1 MKLVKLLLLST
12 CISSL
17 IAAILLLWNESEVS
31 CGVVAC
37 KVMETMFIIVAV
49 VTSKEAASIN
59 CDKLWVTT
67 MMNCMLK
74 CATIM
79 AFSMIMIMLQMKC

>member
-31 CGVVAC
+31 CGVVTC
-37 KVMETMFIIVAV
+37 KIIETMFIIVAV
-49 VTSKEAASIN
+49 ATSKKAASIKT
-59 CDKLWVTT
+59 DKL
-67 MMNCMLK
+67 
-74 CATIM
+74 
-79 AFSMIMIMLQMKC
+79 

>member
-1 MKLVKLLLLST
+1 MRLVKLLLLST

-31 CGVVAC
+31 CSVVTC
-37 KVMETMFIIVAV
+37 NVIDRMFIIVAV

-59 CDKLWVTT
+59 CNKL
-67 MMNCMLK
+67 
-74 CATIM
+74 
-79 AFSMIMIMLQMKC
+79 

>member
-49 VTSKEAASIN
+49 ATSKEAASIKT
-59 CDKLWVTT
+59 DKP
-67 MMNCMLK
+67 
-74 CATIM
+74 
-79 AFSMIMIMLQMKC
+79 

>member
-17 IAAILLLWNESEVS
+17 IAAILLLWNEFEVS
-31 CGVVAC
+31 FGVVAC

-49 VTSKEAASIN
+49 ISSREAASIN
-59 CDKLWVTT
+59 CNKL
-67 MMNCMLK
+67 
-74 CATIM
+74 
-79 AFSMIMIMLQMKC
+79 

>member
-1 MKLVKLLLLST
+1 MKLVKLSLLST

-31 CGVVAC
+31 CGVIAC

-59 CDKLWVTT
+59 CDKL
-67 MMNCMLK
+67 
-74 CATIM
+74 
-79 AFSMIMIMLQMKC
+79 

>member
-1 MKLVKLLLLST
+1 MRLIKLLLLST

-17 IAAILLLWNESEVS
+17 ILAILLLWNESEVS
-31 CGVVAC
+31 CSHTIC

-59 CDKLWVTT
+59 SDKL
-67 MMNCMLK
+67 
-74 CATIM
+74 
-79 AFSMIMIMLQMKC
+79 

>member
-1 MKLVKLLLLST
+1 MKLIKLLLLST

-31 CGVVAC
+31 CGIVAC

-49 VTSKEAASIN
+49 ISSKEAASIKT
-59 CDKLWVTT
+59 DKL
-67 MMNCMLK
+67 
-74 CATIM
+74 
-79 AFSMIMIMLQMKC
+79 

>member
-1 MKLVKLLLLST
+1 MKLVKLSLLST

-31 CGVVAC
+31 CGHTIC

-59 CDKLWVTT
+59 CDKL
-67 MMNCMLK
+67 
-74 CATIM
+74 
-79 AFSMIMIMLQMKC
+79 

>member
-1 MKLVKLLLLST
+1 MRLIKLSLLST

-31 CGVVAC
+31 CGVIAC

-49 VTSKEAASIN
+49 TTAKEAASIK
-59 CDKLWVTT
+59 CDKL
-67 MMNCMLK
+67 
-74 CATIM
+74 
-79 AFSMIMIMLQMKC
+79 

>member
-1 MKLVKLLLLST
+1 MKLVKLLLLSI

-17 IAAILLLWNESEVS
+17 IAAILLLWNQSEVS
-31 CGVVAC
+31 CGVATC

-59 CDKLWVTT
+59 YDKL
-67 MMNCMLK
+67 
-74 CATIM
+74 
-79 AFSMIMIMLQMKC
+79 

>member
-31 CGVVAC
+31 CGVVTC
-37 KVMETMFIIVAV
+37 KVMETIFIIVAV
-49 VTSKEAASIN
+49 ISSKEAASIN
-59 CDKLWVTT
+59 CDKL
-67 MMNCMLK
+67 
-74 CATIM
+74 
-79 AFSMIMIMLQMKC
+79 

>member
-1 MKLVKLLLLST
+1 MKLIKLLLLST

-31 CGVVAC
+31 CGVITC

-49 VTSKEAASIN
+49 ATSKEAASIN
-59 CDKLWVTT
+59 CDKL
-67 MMNCMLK
+67 
-74 CATIM
+74 
-79 AFSMIMIMLQMKC
+79 

>member
-1 MKLVKLLLLST
+1 MRLIKLSLIST

-31 CGVVAC
+31 CGVVTC
-37 KVMETMFIIVAV
+37 KVIETMFIIVAV

-59 CDKLWVTT
+59 CDKL
-67 MMNCMLK
+67 
-74 CATIM
+74 
-79 AFSMIMIMLQMKC
+79 

>member
-31 CGVVAC
+31 CGVVTC
-37 KVMETMFIIVAV
+37 KVIETMFIIVAV
-49 VTSKEAASIN
+49 ILSKEAASIN
-59 CDKLWVTT
+59 CNKL
-67 MMNCMLK
+67 
-74 CATIM
+74 
-79 AFSMIMIMLQMKC
+79 

>member
-31 CGVVAC
+31 CGVVSC

-49 VTSKEAASIN
+49 ITAKEAASIN
-59 CDKLWVTT
+59 SDKL
-67 MMNCMLK
+67 
-74 CATIM
+74 
-79 AFSMIMIMLQMKC
+79 

>member
-31 CGVVAC
+31 CGIITC
-37 KVMETMFIIVAV
+37 KVIETMFIIVAV

-59 CDKLWVTT
+59 CDKL
-67 MMNCMLK
+67 
-74 CATIM
+74 
-79 AFSMIMIMLQMKC
+79 

>member
-1 MKLVKLLLLST
+1 MRLIKLSLIST

-37 KVMETMFIIVAV
+37 KVMETMFICVAV
-49 VTSKEAASIN
+49 ITAKEAASIN
-59 CDKLWVTT
+59 YDKL
-67 MMNCMLK
+67 
-74 CATIM
+74 
-79 AFSMIMIMLQMKC
+79 

>member
-31 CGVVAC
+31 CGIITC

-49 VTSKEAASIN
+49 ISSKEAASIN
-59 CDKLWVTT
+59 SDKL
-67 MMNCMLK
+67 
-74 CATIM
+74 
-79 AFSMIMIMLQMKC
+79 

>member
-1 MKLVKLLLLST
+1 MRVVKLSLIST

-17 IAAILLLWNESEVS
+17 ILAILLLWNESEVS
-31 CGVVAC
+31 CGVVVC

-59 CDKLWVTT
+59 CDKL
-67 MMNCMLK
+67 
-74 CATIM
+74 
-79 AFSMIMIMLQMKC
+79 

>member
-17 IAAILLLWNESEVS
+17 ILAILLLWNESEVNCS
-31 CGVVAC
+31 HTIC

-49 VTSKEAASIN
+49 TTAKEAASIN
-59 CDKLWVTT
+59 CDKL
-67 MMNCMLK
+67 
-74 CATIM
+74 
-79 AFSMIMIMLQMKC
+79 